1 MTTTANRKISKY
13 TEPDGTC
20 PVSDFVRRLDWKLQK
35 KILAQL
41 EQLQNPN
48 FALQPPHIKAF
59 RQSRHKGFFELR
71 TRIRQAVRIIF
82 IVDEDG
88 GIILLHGFIKKSD
101 RATERA
107 LDTARARQL
116 ALASGLA
123 LTEELIL

>member
-1 MTTTANRKISKY
+1 MMTANRKICKY
-13 TEPDGTC
+13 TEPGGTS
-20 PVSDFVRRLDWKLQK
+20 PVSEFIRRLDWKLQK

-41 EQLQNPN
+41 KQLENPE

-107 LDTARARQL
+107 LETARARQL

-123 LTEELIL
+123 LTEHFIL

>member
-1 MTTTANRKISKY
+1 MATTKRKICNY
-13 TEPDGTC
+13 TEPDGTS
-20 PVSDFVRRLDWKLQK
+20 PVSDFIRRLDWKLK
-35 KILAQL
+35 KKVLSQLKQL
-41 EQLQNPN
+41 ESPD
-48 FALQPPHIKAF
+48 FAFQPPHIKSF

-82 IVDEDG
+82 VLDEDG

-107 LDTARARQL
+107 LEIARARQL

-123 LTEELIL
+123 FTEKFTL